1 MTELF
6 DYCVSNPPYQKTIGG
21 TTILNIYPAFMVLGS
36 KIAENSSMIHPARAF
51 KGAGRV
57 VQEDVDEILNNQ
69 HFGIVESFDKGV
81 DVFPNTDIKGGVYI
95 TKYDNSKIPDR
106 QLKDF
111 HDVELT
117 SILNKVLNH
126 QSFTSLSSIIHS
138 YNDNKI
144 SQSFR
149 DEFAELI
156 KDAPNKVNLK
166 TNILKTIPQLFTSD
180 DLTVEYMEY
189 VNKDYISDDLRD
201 KVNSEMCSVN
211 LSELKLNE
219 RGFDSTFSGPN
230 DENESLLSGE
240 RLLILGYANGKRQV
254 REVLNKSFVN
264 VDEKWIGKWKVFVPA
279 ANGSGIMGEKISQ
292 PFIGSPNMI
301 STQTYITVGMF
312 ESKDE
317 AVNCARF
324 LKTRFA
330 RALLFTL
337 KTTQQNAKKTWFNIP
352 LMDFKN
358 VEDLENRNSNNRD
371 DVDNNSQLNNLPVI
385 DWSVDSLN
393 MIDEQLFEFYSLT
406 NIEKS
411 WLLENI
417 QEQF

>member
-1 MTELF
+1 MVELF

-21 TTILNIYPAFMVLGS
+21 ATVLNIYPAFMLFGS
-36 KIAENSSMIHPARAF
+36 RIAENSSMIHPARAF

-69 HFGIVESFDKGV
+69 HFGIVESFDRGV

-95 TKYDNSKIPDR
+95 TKYDNSRIPDR

-126 QSFTSLSSIIHS
+126 NSFISLSSAIYS
-138 YNDNKI
+138 FNDNKI

-149 DEFAELI
+149 NEFSELI

-166 TNILKTIPQLFTSD
+166 TNILKTIPQLFTGD
-180 DLTVEYMEY
+180 DLTVEYMKY

-219 RGFDSTFSGPN
+219 SN
-230 DENESLLSGE
+230 DNNTLANCLLNDE

-254 REVLNKSFVN
+254 REVLRKDFVN
-264 VDEKWIGKWKVFVPA
+264 VDERWIGKWKVFVPA

-292 PFIGSPNMI
+292 PFIGSENMI
-301 STQTYITVGMF
+301 ATQTYITFGMF
-312 ESKDE
+312 DNKDE
-317 AVNCARF
+317 AVNCAKF

-358 VEDLENRNSNNRD
+358 VEDRENRNSDNKA

-393 MIDEQLFEFYSLT
+393 MIDEQLFELYSLT
-406 NIEKS
+406 NVEKS